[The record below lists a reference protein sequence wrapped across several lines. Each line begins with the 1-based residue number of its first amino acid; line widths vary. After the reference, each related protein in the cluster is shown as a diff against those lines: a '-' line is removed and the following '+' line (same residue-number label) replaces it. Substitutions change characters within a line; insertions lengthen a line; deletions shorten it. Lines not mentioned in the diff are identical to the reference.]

1 MSICIFY
8 SIMHVALNIRAFKV
22 HWCAELQ
29 QYNLCCDIFISN
41 LCKSSGKKTRISHLN
56 YLFSSHKI
64 SFVDSKQNPIADLFH
79 AFSTPEIFSL
89 SSNTAEGE
97 IRKIIFYGVN
107 ERNGEKSRHR
117 NKKGRHLRR
126 REGASLRR
134 IMRLPSAVLRWE
146 ALDF

>member
-1 MSICIFY
+1 M
-8 SIMHVALNIRAFKV
+8 
-22 HWCAELQ
+22 
-29 QYNLCCDIFISN
+29 
-41 LCKSSGKKTRISHLN
+41 
-56 YLFSSHKI
+56 LF
-64 SFVDSKQNPIADLFH
+64 L
-79 AFSTPEIFSL
+79 TPEIFSL